1 MKNIEST
8 PPSLSTPLASISVCP
23 ELAAIEPWST
33 PNPKVRVYFEKSRP
47 DAWPILPPRDQ
58 LNPQAREA
66 LAVFDKADELR
77 AEPGYEEVLELAGLR
92 VEVDIKDSKK
102 QAAEKLIDK
111 GIRLGKIPP
120 EDRESKLARYTE
132 RSGWVKYGI
141 ERQVLSGELPGDSF
155 LCKPLQLG
163 SSALERLAIL
173 EALGFNE
180 GNIKGSIVFGSKHR
194 YDRKVQESDRFFRS
208 TEKEQR
214 EQLKCLLDDAKTNQ
228 ANEEKRKKEAARVAG
243 IERMSGGDVER
254 VVEWFKSC
262 AESLRQDGYV
272 LSSMVN
278 LESSREKAELV
289 KGSIAELRQYFPDL
303 RYPSGLSVLDYLS
316 ETYGADSTAAVLVG
330 AQVVGTG
337 KVYTLGLDWAT
348 VYRKLDSSD
357 SRSY

>member
-8 PPSLSTPLASISVCP
+8 PPSLLTPLAGISVCL
-23 ELAAIEPWST
+23 ELVAIEPWST

-47 DAWPILPPRDQ
+47 DAWPIFPSREQ

-66 LAVFDKADELR
+66 LDAFDKAAELR
-77 AEPGYEEVLELAGLR
+77 AKPGYEEALELAGLLVKLD
-92 VEVDIKDSKK
+92 VEDSKK
-102 QAAEKLIDK
+102 RAAEELVDK
-111 GIRLGKIPP
+111 GIRLGKIPL

-141 ERQVLSGELPGDSF
+141 ESRVLNGKLSEDSF
-155 LCKPLQLG
+155 LYKSLQLG
-163 SSALERLAIL
+163 NSVLERLAIL

-180 GNIKGSIVFGSKHR
+180 GNIKGSIVFGNNYK
-194 YDRKVQESDRFFRS
+194 YERKAQESNSFFGS
-208 TEKEQR
+208 TEEEQR
-214 EQLKCLLDDAKTNQ
+214 KQLKRLLDDAKTNQ

-243 IERMSGGDVER
+243 IERVSGGDVER
-254 VVEWFKSC
+254 VVEWFESC